1 MQSLGVLSLRLLRGK
16 LSCESSPYRKRSTPS
31 ETLNSVKI
39 SWKLT
44 PFFNHLKIYIS
55 FPSSDCPEGKYNDQK
70 GFNCTGKGEGITSC

>member
-39 SWKLT
+39 S
-44 PFFNHLKIYIS
+44 
-55 FPSSDCPEGKYNDQK
+55 
-70 GFNCTGKGEGITSC
+70 